1 MTEKLIR
8 QYLRAV
14 KKEVRC
20 PAKRKRAFL
29 AELETGLREFAQE
42 APDLTKEQLN
52 DAFGTPQQRAQ
63 DFMETLDAK
72 EVKKAF
78 TWKKAV
84 VIGVIAIVL
93 IWLIAVVTLWIDGYK
108 DQKGMIVEYFG
119 EPSSH
124 IQIPEG
130 LQD

>member
-1 MTEKLIR
+1 MIETLIR
-8 QYLRAV
+8 QYLREV
-14 KKEVRC
+14 RKEVRC
-20 PAKRKRAFL
+20 SAKRKRAFL

-42 APDLTKEQLN
+42 APDLTMEQLI

-84 VIGVIAIVL
+84 VIGLIAIVL
-93 IWLIAVVTLWIDGYK
+93 IWLIALVTMWIDGHVKAHGY
-108 DQKGMIVEYFG
+108 GVESIGNSIVSIEEY
-119 EPSSH
+119 
-124 IQIPEG
+124 
-130 LQD
+130 